1 MWSTV
6 IILILTFAV
15 LGLLLGFAA
24 VYDSSQQGQIETSTV
39 QQNNTINVTGGN
51 SSGGTAPGEG
61 TGG

>member
-1 MWSTV
+1 MWSSV

-51 SSGGTAPGEG
+51 SSGSTAPDEG
-61 TGG
+61 T

>member
-24 VYDSSQQGQIETSTV
+24 VYDSSQQGQIETSTL
-39 QQNNTINVTGGN
+39 QQNNTINVTRGN
-51 SSGGTAPGEG
+51 SSGSAAPDEG

>member
-24 VYDSSQQGQIETSTV
+24 VYDSSQQGQTETSTV
-39 QQNNTINVTGGN
+39 QENSTINAAGGN
-51 SSGGTAPGEG
+51 SSGSTSPDED

>member
-15 LGLLLGFAA
+15 LGLLLGFAE

-39 QQNNTINVTGGN
+39 QQNNTINFTRGN
-51 SSGGTAPGEG
+51 SSGNTAPDEG

>member
-24 VYDSSQQGQIETSTV
+24 VYDSSQQGQIEASTV
-39 QQNNTINVTGGN
+39 QQNNTINVTPGN
-51 SSGGTAPGEG
+51 SSESTAPDEG
-61 TGG
+61 SGG